1 MHSSSSVCPSV
12 HKEMNPSKRAILTL
26 LAGAAMIVAAAPASA
41 HDTWLLPDRFAITP
55 ASSVTLDLTSG
66 MKFPELETGPK
77 RERVQA
83 ARVRCGE
90 QTFEISEINEAPHS
104 LRLKTPPLTIEGV
117 AVCWVVLP
125 SKAIELKPEQVKEYL
140 EEIDPPAAVRQHWAE
155 MKPQRWR
162 ELYTKHEKTFVRVGK
177 PASDDQSWSEPVGS
191 ALEIIPE
198 KDPTALRPGNEF
210 PVRVL
215 KAGQPYPD
223 FALNAVAAGEA
234 KGETRR
240 TDAEGR
246 ITFRLPKAGAWL
258 LRGTDLRQSAR
269 EDADWE
275 SDFVTLTLEVR
286 PK

>member
-1 MHSSSSVCPSV
+1 
-12 HKEMNPSKRAILTL
+12 MNPSESAVLIL

-41 HDTWLLPDRFAITP
+41 HDTWLLPDRFRIAP
-55 ASSVTLDLTSG
+55 ASSVTSDLTSG
-66 MKFPELETGPK
+66 VKFPELEAGPK

-83 ARVRCGE
+83 ARVRCGG
-90 QTFEISEINEAPHS
+90 QTLEISELTEAPHS
-104 LRLKTPPLTIEGV
+104 LKLKTPLLTKEGV
-117 AVCWVVLP
+117 AVFWVVLP
-125 SKAIELKPEQVKEYL
+125 SKAIELKPEEVKEYL
-140 EEIDPPAAVRQHWAE
+140 EEIDPPAAVRQQWAE
-155 MKPQRWR
+155 MNPQRWR

-198 KDPTALRPGNEF
+198 KDPTALQVGDEF
-210 PVRVL
+210 PIRVL
-215 KAGQPYPD
+215 KNGQPYPD
-223 FALNAVAAGEA
+223 FALNALAAGEA
-234 KGETRR
+234 KGESRR

-246 ITFRLPKAGAWL
+246 ITFRLSKAGAWL

-286 PK
+286 SK